1 MKITPDTV
9 EKLRGELASLPPKPK
24 TTLTARD
31 VVVALA
37 PDIRAQIT
45 GGGYS
50 LKDISEELHKRG
62 IKISASTLG
71 SYLRAIAAEQKPG
84 KPAIS
89 TRTKRGVPTEV

>member
-9 EKLRGELASLPPKPK
+9 EKLRSELAGLPPKPK
-24 TTLTARD
+24 ATLTARD

-71 SYLRAIAAEQKPG
+71 SYLRAIAAEQKFG
-84 KPAIS
+84 KPAS
-89 TRTKRGVPTEV
+89 RARTKRSVSTES